1 MVVRDIGGHKLTDG
15 QLAVL
20 KSASRTGG
28 IRKGMTAGKFW
39 RNFDQLE
46 VRLLIKRR
54 SAGDYVV
61 TDLGAATIRKITA
74 LSAAD
79 GAKP

>member
-1 MVVRDIGGHKLTDG
+1 MVVRDIGGHKLTNG

-20 KSASRTGG
+20 ESASRTGG
-28 IRKGMTAGKFW
+28 IRKGATPGSLW

-46 VRLLIKRR
+46 VRCLIKRL

-61 TDLGAATIRKITA
+61 TDLGAATVRKITA
-74 LSAAD
+74 LSHPD
-79 GAKP
+79 GAK